1 MQVILLDDIQSLG
14 HIGDE
19 VRVKPGYARN
29 YLYPQGKAVPATDE
43 QRAIVAE
50 RKRELEKLAAQR
62 RGAAEDR
69 ARALQDLRVE
79 FSRLASDEGRLYGS
93 VSAQDIA
100 EAAGALGY
108 ELARSEIHL
117 PDGPLKDLGEHEV
130 SVSLH
135 PEVHLTITVA
145 VTSEG
150 GADVTEEVMVEAD
163 ADEAEEA
170 DEAEGP
176 GEDGEDDD
184 AAPAGA

>member
-1 MQVILLDDIQSLG
+1 MRVILLEDIHALG
-14 HIGDE
+14 HLGDE

-50 RKRELEKLAAQR
+50 RKRELEQLAAER
-62 RGAAEDR
+62 RAAAGDR
-69 ARALQDLRVE
+69 AKGLENLRVE
-79 FSRLASDEGRLYGS
+79 FSRLASEEGRLYGS

-100 EAAGALGY
+100 EAAEALGF
-108 ELARSEIHL
+108 ELARSEVHL
-117 PDGPLKDLGEHEV
+117 PDGPIKDLGEHEV

-150 GADVTEEVMVEAD
+150 GADVVEELA
-163 ADEAEEA
+163 
-170 DEAEGP
+170 G
-176 GEDGEDDD
+176 GDD
-184 AAPAGA
+184 AGITDDEPEGDPAGHG